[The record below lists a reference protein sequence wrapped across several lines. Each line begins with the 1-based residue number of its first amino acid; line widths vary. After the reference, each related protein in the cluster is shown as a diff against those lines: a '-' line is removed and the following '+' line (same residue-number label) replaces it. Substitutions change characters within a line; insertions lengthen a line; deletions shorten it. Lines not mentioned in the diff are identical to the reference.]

1 MKKFIIKFNNLNL
14 INTLKETAMTNYLKI
29 FLFFGGFFFLLNSCE
44 QAMTLDSTKIA
55 SAEIQ
60 KEVAINPDV
69 KMLTIKGGD
78 YQPFYGEDS
87 TLVPISDFLLDERPV
102 TKKEYLDFV
111 MKNPKWKRSNVKEVF
126 ADETYLKDWQNDETL
141 PKDADPHSAVTFVS
155 WFAAKAYAKS
165 AGKRLP
171 TLDEWEYVAM
181 SDETSQNARNK
192 PTYSAHLINLYN
204 QKDRE
209 KNKVKMSAPNF
220 YGVYNMFDLVWE
232 WTDDYNSIMTTSDS
246 RTAEFDDKGLF
257 CASAAISTTD
267 VLNYASFMRYAFRS
281 SLKANYTVG
290 NLGFRCAKDLQK

>member
-1 MKKFIIKFNNLNL
+1 MS
-14 INTLKETAMTNYLKI
+14 KI
-29 FLFFGGFFFLLNSCE
+29 FKILMFVGGFFFLLVSCE
-44 QAMTLDSTKIA
+44 KANTLSTKKVL
-55 SAEIQ
+55 SDTVE

-69 KMLTIKGGD
+69 KMVLIKGGD
-78 YQPFYGEDS
+78 YQPFYGTDS
-87 TLVPISDFLLDERPV
+87 TLVKVEDFLLDERPV
-102 TKKEYLDFV
+102 TNAEFLDFV
-111 MKNPKWKRSNVKEVF
+111 KKNPKWKRSNIKAIF
-126 ADETYLKDWQNDETL
+126 ADDTYLKDWQDDETL
-141 PKDADPHSAVTFVS
+141 PKNADPNAAVTYVS

-181 SDETSQNARNK
+181 ADEETPNAREK

-204 QKDRE
+204 EKDRQ
-209 KNKVKMSAPNF
+209 KNKVKISAPNF

-232 WTDDYNSIMTTSDS
+232 WTDDFNSIMTTSDS

-257 CASAAISTTD
+257 CASAATSTTD

-290 NLGFRCAKDLQK
+290 NLGFRCAKDLSNTTK

>member
-1 MKKFIIKFNNLNL
+1 MS
-14 INTLKETAMTNYLKI
+14 KI
-29 FLFFGGFFFLLNSCE
+29 FKILMFVGGFFFLLVSCE
-44 QAMTLDSTKIA
+44 KANTLSTKKV
-55 SAEIQ
+55 SSDTVE

-69 KMLTIKGGD
+69 KMVLIKGGD
-78 YQPFYGEDS
+78 YQPFYGTDS
-87 TLVPISDFLLDERPV
+87 TLVKVEDFLLDERPV
-102 TKKEYLDFV
+102 TNAEFLDFV
-111 MKNPKWKRSNVKEVF
+111 KKNPKWKRSNIKAIF
-126 ADETYLKDWQNDETL
+126 ADDTYLKDWQDDETL
-141 PKDADPHSAVTFVS
+141 PKNADPNAAVTYVS

-181 SDETSQNARNK
+181 ADEETPNAREK

-204 QKDRE
+204 EKDRQ
-209 KNKVKMSAPNF
+209 KNKVKISAPNF

-232 WTDDYNSIMTTSDS
+232 WTDDFNSIMTTSDS

-257 CASAAISTTD
+257 CASAATSTTD

-290 NLGFRCAKDLQK
+290 NLGFRCAKDPSNTTK